1 MHISTNTV
9 VTLDYQVTDIDHE
22 VVDPGEGPL
31 VYLHGADGIFPKL
44 EAELAGKT
52 VGDAVKLELAPEDA
66 FGEYDEAL
74 LQTVALENLPEG
86 VQVGMTLEG
95 TDENGRHIMTVTQI
109 DEGMAVLDGNHPLAG
124 LTLVFSCTVSDVRA
138 ATPEE
143 LEHGHAHGDGGH
155 QH

>member
-1 MHISTNTV
+1 MHISPKTV
-9 VTLDYQVTDIDHE
+9 VTLDYEVTDIDHE
-22 VVDPGEGPL
+22 VVDPGENPL

-74 LQTVALENLPEG
+74 LQTVALENLPDG

-124 LTLVFSCTVSDVRA
+124 LTLVFACTVSDVRA

-143 LEHGHAHGDGGH
+143 IEHRHAHGAGGH
-155 QH
+155 HH

>member
-1 MHISTNTV
+1 MHISPHSV

-22 VVDPGEGPL
+22 VVDPGESPL

-44 EAELAGKT
+44 EAALTGKT
-52 VGDAVKLELAPEDA
+52 VGDALKLELAPEDA

-74 LQTVALENLPEG
+74 LQTVALENLPDG

-124 LTLVFSCTVSDVRA
+124 LTLIFSCTVSDVRA